1 MSNWNEPIA
10 KIYDSFNG
18 WLNGRKGHVEA
29 YIEPAKTTM
38 CYSWYKGGA
47 NISVHDKKEYK
58 PQLFPTEDI
67 QADYKRVLLGDGV
80 NGDIVAQKF
89 QAGNITADERAFYVR
104 HALISELMACA
115 FMEGVS
121 TNFADDS
128 YKNHIKQVVEQS
140 KITRDA
146 LIDDGK

>member
-18 WLNGRKGHVEA
+18 WLNGRKNHVKA
-29 YIEPAKTTM
+29 YIEPAKIKM

-58 PQLFPTEDI
+58 PVLFPTEDI
-67 QADYKRVLLGDGV
+67 QAAYKDVLKGAGV
-80 NGDIVAQKF
+80 NGDIIAQKF

-104 HALISELMACA
+104 HALISELMACG
-115 FMEGVS
+115 FMEGT
-121 TNFADDS
+121 TNKFIEDS
-128 YKNHIKQVVEQS
+128 YINNIEKIIELSKKSKNDLE
-140 KITRDA
+140 
-146 LIDDGK
+146 GN